1 MKTQQRTSLH
11 HWKRPILV
19 LTLLASFLLAVE
31 SSAGPLPLPAD
42 LQRKVDRAIDSGV
55 IFLKSGM
62 WPVDQNH
69 LVGYAAL
76 PGLTLLECGVPTS
89 DPAVQQ
95 AAKFVRMAA
104 PQIDKTYEIALSIL
118 FLDKLGEKQKD
129 EPIIQMLA
137 LRLIA
142 GQTPTGGWSYKCP
155 ILTKDDSKLLLTTL
169 KKLDNPILFNPVT
182 TAQAVNTPP
191 NTANTTAGVGTTPN
205 NSTNPNTSLIT
216 APTTQGSASAG
227 PSTSAS
233 TPGLPLKEGQNQ
245 AVLKHL
251 VGPPTHLGQS
261 TAAGSRNWA
270 WCIKMDD
277 SAALLAEPI
286 KKKVV
291 IPGKFRGLPV
301 FNMPGFVPLIDPEHK
316 DHEPVWGTTDNS
328 NSQFAVLALW
338 AARRHQVPMFWTL
351 NLVAMRYYS
360 SQNAD
365 GSWGYHY
372 RFGGG
377 DPERPPMTCVGLLGL
392 AVAHGLAHDLDTK
405 VLQDQDPWIIKGL
418 AALSKNVGTPTG
430 RDVNLPMA
438 NLYFLWSVERVG
450 VLYDLPTIGK
460 KDWYR
465 WGAEIL
471 VANQSQDGKWEK
483 SDYWGATPAINTC
496 LALLFLKRANLTTDL
511 ASVIPFK
518 ADALADE
525 VAKKIDPNMLAI
537 AKQDESKKDTLK
549 KISEPA
555 DSPEPEKAKAEPT
568 PMVPVKMT
576 VNEMNNESGSSTGV
590 LWFFGITILIVI
602 GAGVGLVL
610 HARSEQVDEV
620 RPAKRREKKKA
631 RR

>member
-1 MKTQQRTSLH
+1 M
-11 HWKRPILV
+11 
-19 LTLLASFLLAVE
+19 LAGFLFAVE

-42 LQRKVDRAIDSGV
+42 LQRKVDRAIDNGV

-62 WPVDQNH
+62 WPVDQAYV
-69 LVGYAAL
+69 VGYAAL

-89 DPAVQQ
+89 DPVVQQ

-129 EPIIQMLA
+129 EPVIQMLA

-142 GQTPTGGWSYKCP
+142 GQTATGGWSYKCP
-155 ILTKDDSKLLLTTL
+155 ILTKEDSKLLLTTL
-169 KKLDNPILFNPVT
+169 KKLDNPILFNPIT
-182 TAQAVNTPP
+182 TSQAANTPR
-191 NTANTTAGVGTTPN
+191 NTTNTTAGVGTTPS
-205 NSTNPNTSLIT
+205 NSTNISTSLIT
-216 APTTQGSASAG
+216 APTTQGSASTG
-227 PSTSAS
+227 PNTSGS
-233 TPGLPLKEGQNQ
+233 TPPGPLLKESQNPGIQ
-245 AVLKHL
+245 NRL
-251 VGPPTHLGQS
+251 VGPPTHLGQA
-261 TAAGSRNWA
+261 TATGSRNWA

-277 SAALLAEPI
+277 SAALLAEPT

-301 FNMPGFVPLIDPEHK
+301 FNIPGYVPLIDPEHK
-316 DHEPVWGTTDNS
+316 EQEPVWGTTDNS
-328 NSQFAVLALW
+328 TSQFAVLALW

-372 RFGGG
+372 RLGGG

-405 VLQDQDPWIIKGL
+405 ILQEQDPWIIKGL

-430 RDVNLPMA
+430 RDENLPMA

-460 KDWYR
+460 KEWYR

-471 VANQSQDGKWEK
+471 VANQEK
-483 SDYWGATPAINTC
+483 AGNWNKGGYYGATPAIDTC

-518 ADALADE
+518 AQALADE
-525 VAKKIDPNMLAI
+525 VAKKIEPNMLAI
-537 AKQDESKKDTLK
+537 AKQDDSKKDAPK
-549 KISEPA
+549 KISEPVPA
-555 DSPEPEKAKAEPT
+555 ESQELEIAKTEPT
-568 PMVPVKMT
+568 PMVPVKTTANHMD
-576 VNEMNNESGSSTGV
+576 NESASSAGV
-590 LWFFGITILIVI
+590 LWFFAITILIVI

-610 HARSEQVDEV
+610 HAAQ
-620 RPAKRREKKKA
+620 
-631 RR
+631 